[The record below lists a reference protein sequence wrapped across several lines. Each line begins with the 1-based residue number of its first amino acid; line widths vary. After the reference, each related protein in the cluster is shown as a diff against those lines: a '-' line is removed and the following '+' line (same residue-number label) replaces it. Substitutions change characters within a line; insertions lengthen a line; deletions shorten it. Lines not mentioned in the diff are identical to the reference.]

1 MLDNKSKIALV
12 ILSWNDPNN
21 TLELIK
27 SIYNSSY
34 DNFDVIVVDNNS
46 SIENFDKLK
55 INLNQSQFK
64 FQIIKENKLIEHDLC
79 KKNIFIIRST
89 EVAEVKHARNLG
101 VSRGYNKGVKT
112 ALINNYDFF
121 VKLDCDFLISENF
134 LSGMLETF
142 EIYPNAVAV
151 SPKVFYYINKKT
163 NIIWWSGVKFDKNYI
178 IFQRTG
184 RGHRRNLDDG
194 SYKGVH
200 NSDGICGCCVML
212 KSEIVKKTGVLD
224 EDFFFGPEDIEHAFR
239 LKKYGD
245 MLVNLNY
252 HVYHKVS
259 QSIYI
264 SGVESR
270 IYFET
275 LGWLTLIKKVC
286 SFQNRVIGYS
296 FFIIRGFYHLI
307 RLIYKKDKRAHK
319 GFVTGIK
326 DFFFKN
332 N

>member
-1 MLDNKSKIALV
+1 M
-12 ILSWNDPNN
+12 
-21 TLELIK
+21 
-27 SIYNSSY
+27 
-34 DNFDVIVVDNNS
+34 
-46 SIENFDKLK
+46 
-55 INLNQSQFK
+55 
-64 FQIIKENKLIEHDLC
+64 
-79 KKNIFIIRST
+79 
-89 EVAEVKHARNLG
+89 
-101 VSRGYNKGVKT
+101 SRGYNKGVKT

-200 NSDGICGCCVML
+200 ISDGICGCCVML
-212 KSEIVKKTGVLD
+212 KSEIVKKTGLLD